1 MPQNEIKIPRIII
14 AGTHSGC
21 GKTTVATGL
30 MGALSAR
37 GLTVQ
42 PFKVGPDFIDPTH
55 HTSICGRGSRN
66 LDPYMMGKDEV
77 VNTFIQA
84 SEGADIA
91 VIEGVM
97 GLHDGVEG
105 TGESSTADVA
115 QILSC
120 PTILVCDVKG
130 MSRSVHAMI
139 LGYTTYDPKVT
150 FAGVIYNRGGSDH
163 HREMIGSAERVQSL
177 GWIPRRDELQVKSRH
192 LGLAMAGEEEGLQ
205 KSGAIVEE
213 CCTIDRI
220 IQAASSA
227 PPLQKRYEDMSE
239 REGQVQIG
247 VAMDAAFCFYYA
259 ENFRKLR
266 RAGADLIFFSPMT
279 DHLPDVDALYLG
291 GGYPELH
298 AAALEKNSSRQEIR
312 KAADAGLP
320 IFGECGGL
328 VYLSRSLRTV
338 EGSYAGVGVIPGD
351 AEMKNRFQALGYVDG
366 TVAGDYPLFPQDLSF
381 RGHEFHYSILHPDN
395 DCRYAFTLK
404 RGKGIMDGKD
414 GIIEGNTI
422 AGYTHVYFT
431 ERFAEAFVAMAEKNK
446 T

>member
-1 MPQNEIKIPRIII
+1 MQHNQVHIPRIII

-55 HTSICGRGSRN
+55 HTSICGRASRN

-105 TGESSTADVA
+105 TEESSTADVA
-115 QILSC
+115 EILSC
-120 PTILVCDVKG
+120 PVILVCDVKG

-139 LGYTTYDPKVT
+139 LGYTSYDPKVT

-163 HREMIGSAERVQSL
+163 HREMIRYAEQVTAL

-192 LGLAMAGEEEGLQ
+192 LGLTMAGEEEGMQ
-205 KSGAIVEE
+205 NSGAIVEE
-213 CCTIDRI
+213 CCDIDRI

-227 PPLQKRYEDMSE
+227 PSLQKRYDDEDE
-239 REGQVQIG
+239 REGKIQIG

-259 ENFRKLR
+259 ENFRRLR
-266 RAGADLIFFSPMT
+266 RAGAELTFFSPMT
-279 DHLPDVDALYLG
+279 DHLPDVEALYLG

-298 AAALEKNSSRQEIR
+298 AAALEKNPCRQEIR
-312 KAADAGLP
+312 RAADAGLP

-328 VYLSRSLRTV
+328 VYLSRSLWTA
-338 EGSYAGVGVIPGD
+338 EGTYAGVGMIPGD
-351 AEMKNRFQALGYVDG
+351 AEMKTRFQALGYVDG
-366 TVAGDYPLFPQDLSF
+366 TVAIDCPLFPQGLSF
-381 RGHEFHYSILHPDN
+381 RGHEFHYSILNPDN

-404 RGKGIMDGKD
+404 RGKGIIDGQD
-414 GIIEGNTI
+414 GIIEANTI
-422 AGYTHVYFT
+422 AGYTHIYFT
-431 ERFAEAFVAMAEKNK
+431 DRFAEAFVGMAEKNK